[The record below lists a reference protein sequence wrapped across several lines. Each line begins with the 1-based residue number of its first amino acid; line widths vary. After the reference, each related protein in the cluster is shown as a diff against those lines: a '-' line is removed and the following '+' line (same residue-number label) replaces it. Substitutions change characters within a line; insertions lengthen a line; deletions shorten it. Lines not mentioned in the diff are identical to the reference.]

1 MQMTRLIL
9 IATVFILMSGSFPE
23 KANAQTQI
31 SADMLRAI
39 CNYPNLPEQH
49 RANAK
54 QMCHGHLRGFFD
66 YHNVISVMNKP
77 ARIFC
82 LPKSGIPLGMTREI
96 YMRDANQKSKD
107 ELTRTPAGFVLM
119 MALAAQY
126 PCR

>member
-1 MQMTRLIL
+1 VKYIALIVG
-9 IATVFILMSGSFPE
+9 VFMLPIGSFSE

-39 CNYPNLPEQH
+39 CNYPNLPQQH

-66 YHNVISVMNKP
+66 YHNVISVLNKP

-82 LPKSGIPLGMTREI
+82 LPKSGIPLGKTRAI
-96 YMRDANQKSKD
+96 YMQDANQKSKD